1 MKMKPSKFVTATIL
15 GLSLLLFNSWESSA
29 QDNKPSIDGPLA
41 DFSVLIGGEWYLDN
55 SYQTFEWG
63 VGKLSVISKSYF
75 LVDGQA
81 KLVAE
86 GAWFWHP
93 GLKVIKGYFTAVD
106 MPYSFFEYT
115 TAFEGKNMMNALTT
129 YTANGVS
136 ETYQENWEFLN
147 DNSFNWSLFAKTEEG
162 LSKIMGGE
170 YIRK

>member
-1 MKMKPSKFVTATIL
+1 MKKIKYSIINVFC
-15 GLSLLLFNSWESSA
+15 LSLLIFNSWQLAAQENEPDSA
-29 QDNKPSIDGPLA
+29 SPLS

-86 GAWFWHP
+86 GAWIWHP

-129 YTANGVS
+129 YTPDGVS

-147 DNSFNWSLFAKTEEG
+147 DSSFNWSLFAKTEEG

-170 YIRK
+170 YLRK